1 MNPEIIF
8 SPLVD
13 LLLKSTAVLA
23 LAMSMAR
30 LLRRA
35 SAASRHLVLLA
46 AFILLLFLPLT
57 KMAAPRWGLRIPLP
71 RVETPATGEAS
82 PSAGLSFSEKRSHWL
97 ALDLNWRSMAVAGW
111 LAGIVLLLGYRVA
124 GSLQFR
130 AFQARSRVV
139 NSDRVI
145 SLARRIAG
153 ENHSNVEL
161 RESDTAPSPMT
172 WGIWRPAILL
182 PFGAQKWSDEHLIAA
197 LLHEWGHIRRRD
209 CLARLL
215 AQMASA
221 IFWVNPLVW
230 MALRRLRLE
239 QEIACDDMVL
249 GAGIG
254 ATDYAHQLV
263 TLVRS
268 LRWAPVNAPHALAMA
283 NRSTLETRVRS
294 IVEGRQDRRPLT
306 RVAIAAS
313 GISVA
318 AMLVLFTF
326 AQVRAADNPPPTAS
340 KDEKTPA
347 DSAGVAK
354 PVPFGDSP
362 IEITSIETRMEKE
375 IAIATGQ
382 AVLKWRKVTIKG
394 DVIKYNTDT
403 RVVTVIGH
411 GQIEEHKAGGDIV
424 TEGETLIYNLETQKL
439 ISNGGR

>member
-46 AFILLLFLPLT
+46 AFILLLLLPLT

-130 AFQARSRVV
+130 AFQARSRLV

-153 ENHSNVEL
+153 ENPINVEL
-161 RESDTAPSPMT
+161 RESDTAQSPLT

-182 PFGAQKWSDEHLIAA
+182 PFGAEKWSDEHLIAA

-230 MALRRLRLE
+230 MAMRRLRLE

-254 ATDYAHQLV
+254 ATDYANQLV

-268 LRWAPVNAPHALAMA
+268 LRWMPANAPHALAMA
-283 NRSTLETRVRS
+283 NPSTLETRVRA

-306 RVAIAAS
+306 RVAIAAAVV
-313 GISVA
+313 GAA
-318 AMLVLFTF
+318 AMLMLFTF
-326 AQVRAADNPPPTAS
+326 AQVRAADNPPSNDAIQH
-340 KDEKTPA
+340 DKTPA
-347 DSAGVAK
+347 NPTGVAR
-354 PVPFGDSP
+354 PAAFGDTP
-362 IEITSIETRMEKE
+362 IEITSLETRMENG
-375 IAIATGQ
+375 IAICTGE
-382 AVLKWRKVTIKG
+382 AVLKWRTVTIKG
-394 DVIKYNTDT
+394 DVIKYNPDT
-403 RVVTVIGH
+403 RVVTVISH
-411 GQIEEHKAGGDIV
+411 GQIEAGGDGVIHGDYLV
-424 TEGETLIYNLETQKL
+424 YNLETQKL
-439 ISNGGR
+439 ISKGAR